1 MSLPGRPSVLVVDD
15 EREHCDLLALIL
27 KRKYDVHTATSPTR
41 ALEMARTQTFAVAMA
56 DYRMPEMTGID
67 FLAELQKIQP
77 ECMRL
82 LVTAYGDTGV
92 LGRAINQARVYRFI
106 AKPVDPEQ
114 LQLDLQRAIEHRQAR
129 LDLSRAQ
136 GMALIGS
143 LVGSVIHDLRNYMVV
158 LRTTPDLLEEADPD
172 GVKELAQ
179 RLRKVEHNI
188 GDLVEE
194 LLAIARGRPP
204 RYELSMF
211 SMEEIVRSAISLAR
225 HDPNMGGRTITM
237 ELSDGL
243 PEIPVSRSRCDRMV
257 GNLLRNAREA
267 TADDGQIVV
276 RLHRVTGEM
285 LQLQVEDDGHGIA
298 PEIRDNIFDPMF
310 STKARSGGSGFGLA
324 ICKTVVEGHHGTIG
338 CESEPGR
345 TTFTIRL
352 PIRAP
357 AAILDSLP

>member
-27 KRKYDVHTATSPTR
+27 KRKYDVRTATSPGA
-41 ALEMARTQTFAVAMA
+41 ALALAREQTFAVALV

-67 FLAELQKIQP
+67 FLAELEKLQP

-92 LGRAINQARVYRFI
+92 LGRAINEAGVYRFI

-114 LQLDLQRAIEHRQAR
+114 LQLDIQRAIEHRQAR
-129 LDLSRAQ
+129 LDLARAH

-158 LRTTPDLLEEADPD
+158 LRTTPDLLEEADPQ
-172 GVKELAQ
+172 GVKQIAH
-179 RLRKVEHNI
+179 RLRRVEQNI

-204 RYELSMF
+204 RYDLAPCNL
-211 SMEEIVRSAISLAR
+211 EEIVRSAVSLSQ
-225 HDPNMGGRTITM
+225 HDPKIAQRSVSLEIADDLPTIP
-237 ELSDGL
+237 L
-243 PEIPVSRSRCDRMV
+243 SRSRCDRMI

-267 TADDGQIVV
+267 TTDAGNIVV
-276 RLHRVTGEM
+276 RLRRDSDEM
-285 LQLQVEDDGHGIA
+285 VQLQVQDDGHGIA
-298 PEIRDNIFDPMF
+298 PEILDHIFDPMF
-310 STKARSGGSGFGLA
+310 STKAGSGGSGFGLA
-324 ICKTVVEGHHGTIG
+324 ICKTVVEGHRGTIS
-338 CESEPGR
+338 CESKPGR
-345 TTFTIRL
+345 TTFTVRL
-352 PIRAP
+352 PLRQP
-357 AAILDSLP
+357 VEAIADY